1 MAQAQDIKNSN
12 EKVPASKWRISEDW
26 LATAIGLGIV
36 LFIHLGDI
44 TVKWPL
50 FEWFKK

>member
-1 MAQAQDIKNSN
+1 MASTTSSKDSEAKTP
-12 EKVPASKWRISEDW
+12 PAKWRLSEDW
-26 LATAIGLGIV
+26 LATVFGLVVIV
-36 LFIHLGDI
+36 LVRLGDL